1 MNRNLRPNVE
11 EDAGQMVWFPCQ
23 TVWRLLAIV
32 VLYILYS
39 ILNGWNV
46 RNVAGYVF
54 KVDTF
59 IHPHCFPYSKYALS
73 RFASLTL
80 NNERIGFPRC
90 ICCDMLNVQP
100 FQAIFHNYL
109 YLAIKLCCYVS
120 WKTLSSYLLRCPKYS
135 RHMRPM
141 MLVCPEWCGD
151 PDLTLQLGR
160 AAHIWLL

>member
-73 RFASLTL
+73 RFASLIL
-80 NNERIGFPRC
+80 NNERIGFPRY
-90 ICCDMLNVQP
+90 ICCDMIDVQP
-100 FQAIFHNYL
+100 FQARYIL
-109 YLAIKLCCYVS
+109 YNHLKIIKLCCYHGKLCRHIY
-120 WKTLSSYLLRCPKYS
+120 WCAKYS
-135 RHMRPM
+135 RYMRPM
-141 MLVCPEWCGD
+141 MLVCPEWYRD